1 MRWGVPQ
8 AGHPGLGVVAFGDD
22 GGDTPA
28 DAGQRTP
35 YALRH
40 VVVHGSSSVSGHLFA
55 GHYRVWP

>member
-1 MRWGVPQ
+1 MRRGVPQ

-22 GGDTPA
+22 GGDAPA

-40 VVVHGSSSVSGHLFA
+40 VVVHRSSSVSGHLFA
-55 GHYRVWP
+55 GHY